1 MSLLNVSELSFRYL
15 STVELFRDVT
25 FAINS
30 GDSLA
35 IVGPNGAG
43 KSTLLRII
51 AGELEPT
58 RGAVARGK
66 GLRTA
71 QVLQQIDDTAAANLF
86 EFVFDVRPQ
95 LGVLRRRVRQIGADP
110 GEYANAVSDYEAGG
124 GYAAEAE
131 TERILAGLGFT
142 SAEFDLPL
150 GRLSGGQRTRAALAR
165 GLNSDAELLLLDEPT
180 NHLDIAAREWLE
192 DQLARRR
199 GACVFVSHDRTLLR
213 RLATRVLEIERGM
226 VRIFEGGYDD
236 YRARRAL
243 LERQAWENYDA
254 QQRRRAAAQQAAER
268 RSRLAVQVA
277 AAPAGVKGSRDF
289 YGRKAAK
296 VARTGRILRERVT
309 RESQAAKPWQEE
321 PIPVLDFAHVR
332 RSGDIALAVTGLSK
346 SYGGKRLFENL
357 TFYLSRGERLAIAGP
372 NGSGKTTLLRILC
385 GIEQP
390 DAGQVQLGANVE
402 LGYAA
407 QDSDNLPL
415 DRTPLEVCGSGT
427 LARTLLGCLK
437 VRPDRIADPLCNLSA
452 GERAKVALVRLLVS
466 GANLLLLDEP
476 TNHLE
481 IEAQEALEQTLAQF
495 PGTIVIVSH
504 DRSFLD
510 ALGPEL
516 QVVDLSRS
524 LSP

>member
-1 MSLLNVSELSFRYL
+1 MSLLNVSGLSFRYL
-15 STVELFRDVT
+15 STIELFCDVN
-25 FAINS
+25 FAVNS

-43 KSTLLRII
+43 KSTLLQII

-58 RGAVARGK
+58 RGVVTRGK
-66 GLRTA
+66 ELGTA
-71 QVLQQIDDTAAANLF
+71 HVLQQVGGTATGSLF

-95 LGVLRRRVRQIGADP
+95 LGALRRRLRDLEADP
-110 GEYANAVSDYEAGG
+110 GDYANAVSDYEAGG

-142 SAEFDLPL
+142 SVEFEVAFD
-150 GRLSGGQRTRAALAR
+150 RLSGGQRTRAALAR

-213 RLATRVLEIERGM
+213 RLATRVLEIERGL
-226 VRIFEGGYDD
+226 VRVFEGGYDD
-236 YRARRAL
+236 YRVQRAL
-243 LERQAWENYDA
+243 LERQAWENYEA
-254 QQRRRAAAQQAAER
+254 QQRRRAAAEQAAER
-268 RSRLAVQVA
+268 RARLAVQVGT
-277 AAPAGVKGSRDF
+277 APPGERGARDF

-296 VARTGRILRERVT
+296 VARTGRILRERVA
-309 RESQAAKPWQEE
+309 REKEAAKPWQEE
-321 PIPVLDFAHVR
+321 AIPALDFAHVR
-332 RSGDIALAVTGLSK
+332 RSGDIALAVNGLSK
-346 SYGGKRLFENL
+346 SYAGKRLFENL
-357 TFYLSRGERLAIAGP
+357 TFYLARGERLAIAGP
-372 NGSGKTTLLRILC
+372 NGSGKTTLLRILF
-385 GIEQP
+385 GLEEP
-390 DAGQVQLGANVE
+390 DAGKVQLGANVE

-415 DRTPLEVCGSGT
+415 DATPLEVCGSGT

-437 VRPDRIADPLCNLSA
+437 VRVDRIADPLQNLSA
-452 GERAKVALVRLLVS
+452 GERAKVALARLLVS
-466 GANLLLLDEP
+466 GANLWLLDEP

-495 PGTIVIVSH
+495 PGTIVAVSH
-504 DRSFLD
+504 DRSFLET
-510 ALGPEL
+510 LGPEL
-516 QVVDLSRS
+516 RTIQLCGHQ
-524 LSP
+524 L

>member
-1 MSLLNVSELSFRYL
+1 MSLLNVSEVSFRYL
-15 STVELFRDVT
+15 STIELFRDVT

-35 IVGPNGAG
+35 IVGANGAG

-51 AGELEPT
+51 AGDLEPT
-58 RGAVARGK
+58 SGAISRVK
-66 GLRTA
+66 GLRTV
-71 QVLQQIDDTAAANLF
+71 QVLQQIDSTAAPNLF
-86 EFVFDVRPQ
+86 DFVFDVRPQ
-95 LGVLRRRVRQIGADP
+95 LGLLRRVLRQGEADP
-110 GEYANAVSDYEAGG
+110 GEYADAVADYEAGG
-124 GYAAEAE
+124 GYSAEAE

-142 SAEFDLPL
+142 AAEFGLALD
-150 GRLSGGQRTRAALAR
+150 RLSGGQRTRAALAR

-192 DQLARRR
+192 EQLARRR

-213 RLATRVLEIERGM
+213 RLATRVLEIERGV
-226 VRIFEGGYDD
+226 VRVFEGGYDD

-243 LERQAWENYDA
+243 LERQAWENYEG
-254 QQRRRAAAQQAAER
+254 QQRRIAAAEQAAER
-268 RSRLAVQVA
+268 RARLAVQVGT
-277 AAPAGVKGSRDF
+277 APPGVKGARDF

-309 RESQAAKPWQEE
+309 HEAEVAKPWEEE
-321 PIPVLDFAHVR
+321 PIPALDFGHVR

-346 SYGGKRLFENL
+346 SYGDKRLFQGL
-357 TFYLSRGERLAIAGP
+357 TFYLARGERMAIAGP

-385 GIEQP
+385 GLERSRS
-390 DAGQVQLGANVE
+390 GQFQLGANVE

-415 DRTPLEVCGSGT
+415 DATPLEVCGAST

-437 VRPDRIADPLCNLSA
+437 LRPDRVAAPLRDLSA
-452 GERAKVALVRLLVS
+452 GERAKVALVRLLGS
-466 GANLLLLDEP
+466 GANVLLLDEP

-481 IEAQEALEQTLAQF
+481 IEAQEALEQTLAQY

-510 ALGPEL
+510 ALGREL
-516 QVVDLSRS
+516 RVVDL
-524 LSP
+524 